1 MERARP
7 LRELTV
13 DPRNETVGRIVAK
26 AWSDPAFAARLVADS
41 GAALGELGIA
51 LPAGKTVSAV
61 RNTVSLTNVV
71 LPSPR
76 YAETAS
82 AYADIKAFGESYRDP
97 RYAPLDWIS
106 RDPVFQ
112 ARFEADPAAAL
123 RRWGIRVSD
132 GMTVSTV
139 RNTLSTAWLV
149 LPAPPDADE
158 MTGDLLD
165 AVAAGWIPSAIRYA
179 GIEGPVRL
187 DGFARR

>member
-1 MERARP
+1 MDR
-7 LRELTV
+7 
-13 DPRNETVGRIVAK
+13 RNQTVGRIVAK
-26 AWSDPAFAARLVADS
+26 AWSDSAFAARLLADAE
-41 GAALGELGIA
+41 AALGELDIA

-61 RNTVSLTNVV
+61 RNAASLTNIV

-123 RRWGIRVSD
+123 RSWGVRVSD
-132 GMTVSTV
+132 GMAISVV
-139 RNTLSTAWLV
+139 RNAPAQAWLI
-149 LPAPPDADE
+149 LPVPPEADE
-158 MTGDLLD
+158 STDDLLD
-165 AVAAGWIPSAIRYA
+165 RIAAGWIPPAIRYA
-179 GIEGPVRL
+179 GIEGPMRF
-187 DGFARR
+187 DRFAAP

>member
-1 MERARP
+1 MG
-7 LRELTV
+7 
-13 DPRNETVGRIVAK
+13 PRNETVGRIVAR
-26 AWSDPAFAARLVADS
+26 AWTDPAFAGRLLAD
-41 GAALGELGIA
+41 GEAALGEFDFP

-76 YAETAS
+76 YTETAS

-112 ARFEADPAAAL
+112 ARFEDDPVAAL

-132 GMTVSTV
+132 GMTIETV
-139 RNTLSTAWLV
+139 RNTLARVWLV
-149 LPAPPDADE
+149 LPTPPDAEE
-158 MTGDLLD
+158 MTDDLLD
-165 AVAAGWIPSAIRYA
+165 AVAAGWIPPAVRYA

-187 DGFARR
+187 GRFARR